1 MLKLSMSRSKV
12 RSPAWFLFHV
22 FQSWCSIQSMFKAGW
37 YPDVKRVIFNP
48 WYSMGVLTT
57 TYAPRSLYYIYIL
70 YYIYVYLCCLRMGD
84 PYFTILAEIQFDYL
98 TLTVSFWGQ
107 IIQIIQQASPWFIA
121 TMYNHNFCWDIP

>member
-1 MLKLSMSRSKV
+1 
-12 RSPAWFLFHV
+12 
-22 FQSWCSIQSMFKAGW
+22 
-37 YPDVKRVIFNP
+37 
-48 WYSMGVLTT
+48 
-57 TYAPRSLYYIYIL
+57 
-70 YYIYVYLCCLRMGD
+70 MGD